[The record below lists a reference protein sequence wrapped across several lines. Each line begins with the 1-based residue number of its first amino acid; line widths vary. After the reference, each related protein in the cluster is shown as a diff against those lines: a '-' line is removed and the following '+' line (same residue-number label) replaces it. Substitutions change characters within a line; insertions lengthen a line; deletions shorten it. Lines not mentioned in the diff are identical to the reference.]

1 MAATQRTS
9 KLTPYYL
16 IPIIILK
23 NKNLHLLLQFGARCV
38 FVVALCCFVF
48 VFAFSLILYFSSC
61 PHFGA
66 KGAPEVWVCFR
77 RDVALFYVAAAD
89 GIFVPNFNRRSCG
102 CCFCHAAPP
111 QNHHN
116 YVHSSRVRRPRFR
129 RRRRVSSRATK
140 QRARGAVLCCCC
152 VLSCIS
158 LRLVPSSS
166 GVFYF
171 LVIILDQNMGAGV
184 GDSIGL

>member
-1 MAATQRTS
+1 MPLGLWDPMSFLGSGDQSRFKRLREVEIKHDQIS
-9 KLTPYYL
+9 YVFCFCFFVD
-16 IPIIILK
+16 PIVFLVSSFWSERGAGGVG
-23 NKNLHLLLQFGARCV
+23 LL
-38 FVVALCCFVF
+38 
-48 VFAFSLILYFSSC
+48 
-61 PHFGA
+61 
-66 KGAPEVWVCFR
+66 R

-89 GIFVPNFNRRSCG
+89 RIFVPDFNRRSCG

-116 YVHSSRVRRPRFR
+116 YVHSSRVRRPCFR

-171 LVIILDQNMGAGV
+171 LVIILDQNMSAGV